1 MMLVLLLSTYDVGA
15 EQALS
20 PMKMQLLNRGRKLF
34 QHNNHDIHCCCVLCA
49 FLDKVYVC
57 VYSFNMVRK
66 RTSWC
71 KGSPPPPP
79 NEVKKAMDIRD
90 HNLGESMILGHKS
103 PLHTRVHL
111 LRTRHEQ
118 LVVISIS
125 STCHEQSYI

>member
-1 MMLVLLLSTYDVGA
+1 MCIPGQSLRVRLLVQYGKKANPLVQGVS
-15 EQALS
+15 
-20 PMKMQLLNRGRKLF
+20 
-34 QHNNHDIHCCCVLCA
+34 
-49 FLDKVYVC
+49 
-57 VYSFNMVRK
+57 
-66 RTSWC
+66 
-71 KGSPPPPP
+71 PPPP